1 MLIHIL
7 NYFMKSGLP
16 AESGRIAISNPK
28 LVLRRQ
34 PRSGLPAES
43 GRIAISNPKLVLRR
57 QPRSGLLA
65 KSGTVKVLN
74 LAVLTCL
81 MRITNL

>member
-1 MLIHIL
+1 MLIPIL

-28 LVLRRQ
+28 LVLRQQ
-34 PRSGLPAES
+34 PRSG
-43 GRIAISNPKLVLRR
+43 
-57 QPRSGLLA
+57 
-65 KSGTVKVLN
+65 TVKALS

-81 MRITNL
+81 MRTTNL